1 MFKAILAFIKAL
13 FTTLT
18 RGTKALDDI
27 TTASLFYTE
36 TFLQEAYHEN
46 DKRQQE
52 LDINQEAFK
61 EAVERI
67 KKIN

>member
-1 MFKAILAFIKAL
+1 MFKAVLSFIKSL
-13 FTTLT
+13 FTTLNRT
-18 RGTKALDDI
+18 TKAVDDI

-52 LDINQEAFK
+52 LGIDQEAFQ
-61 EAVERI
+61 EALERI
-67 KKIN
+67 RKIN

>member
-36 TFLQEAYHEN
+36 TFLQEAYSEN
-46 DKRQQE
+46 DKRSKE
-52 LDINQEAFK
+52 LNIDQDAYQ
-61 EAVERI
+61 ASLERI
-67 KKIN
+67 RKL

>member
-18 RGTKALDDI
+18 RGTKALDDV

-36 TFLQEAYHEN
+36 TFLQEAYAEN
-46 DKRQQE
+46 DKRSRE
-52 LDINQEAFK
+52 LDINEEDYQKAL
-61 EAVERI
+61 ERI
-67 KKIN
+67 RKL

>member
-1 MFKAILAFIKAL
+1 MFKAIMAFIKAL

-36 TFLQEAYHEN
+36 TFLQEAYSEN
-46 DKRQQE
+46 DKRSKELGIDQE
-52 LDINQEAFK
+52 DFQKAL
-61 EAVERI
+61 ERVR
-67 KKIN
+67 KIN